1 VGEGEEDKVSEGE
14 DIGNAMK
21 SWRQSND
28 NRSGAEVNKVV
39 QNGERTPV
47 AAEATAGAAATAER
61 TRRWGRISALEE
73 LAGVRRLRMAALQV
87 RVFTHESHG
96 GC

>member
-1 VGEGEEDKVSEGE
+1 
-14 DIGNAMK
+14 MK

-39 QNGERTPV
+39 QNGERTS
-47 AAEATAGAAATAER
+47 AAAAAAATAVAVAAAAER
-61 TRRWGRISALEE
+61 TRRRGGISALEE
-73 LAGVRRLRMAALQV
+73 LAVVRRLRMAALQV